1 MGALSDSF
9 YEYLFKLWL
18 YKSKRDRPLLNTYV
32 KAMDAVKKK
41 IIKKSRSGLLYTG
54 DYTSSGGLMPQMEHL
69 ACFSG
74 GLFALTSMYAILP
87 RSQRRD
93 FADLAIELTKT
104 CHKSYSNTATGLGP
118 GKMTYIT
125 IL

>member
-69 ACFSG
+69 ACFSD
-74 GLFALTSMYAILP
+74 GLFALTSSEVSASRLFWP
-87 RSQRRD
+87 SSPKCVRSPIRTQLQVSD
-93 FADLAIELTKT
+93 QVK
-104 CHKSYSNTATGLGP
+104 
-118 GKMTYIT
+118 
-125 IL
+125 